1 MPFIATGVWVNNH
14 VYKPVIV
21 PPVNPAQVGLTK
33 QYLYQTGGPVL
44 LESGLPLELEAAGPL
59 VTTAITDGTGTI
71 TFVDGAGE
79 MLVSSV
85 GAPVSNPGPLLLE
98 TTGALG
104 TQLLRFI

>member
-44 LESGLPLELEAAGPL
+44 LESGLPLELEAATL
-59 VTTAITDGTGTI
+59 VTTAITDDTGTI

-79 MLVSSV
+79 MLVSPV
-85 GAPVSNPGPLLLE
+85 REPVSNPGPLLLE
-98 TTGALG
+98 TTSALG